1 MHQDESG
8 YGLLFPFKVWC
19 FRLKNLKNQI
29 YSETCA
35 SSVLSDEKEL
45 EDTEVQS
52 EADID
57 DDDGVDDVPAIVV
70 EEECPAIKHGHSG
83 PPDLTEGNDAIKQ
96 ELVATSAK
104 KHVLQKSRMKALGA
118 MQADE
123 NLLSQEMFISIH
135 GNQFKHNGKGSFGTF
150 LY

>member
-1 MHQDESG
+1 M
-8 YGLLFPFKVWC
+8 
-19 FRLKNLKNQI
+19 
-29 YSETCA
+29 CA
-35 SSVLSDEKEL
+35 SSVLSDEKEEES
-45 EDTEVQS
+45 EDTGVKS

-57 DDDGVDDVPAIVV
+57 DDDDVPVIVV
-70 EEECPAIKHGHSG
+70 EEVCPAIKHGHSVS
-83 PPDLTEGNDAIKQ
+83 PDFAEGNDLIKQ

-104 KHVLQKSRMKALGA
+104 KHRLQKNRMKALGA

>member
-1 MHQDESG
+1 GKEEES
-8 YGLLFPFKVWC
+8 
-19 FRLKNLKNQI
+19 
-29 YSETCA
+29 
-35 SSVLSDEKEL
+35 
-45 EDTEVQS
+45 EDTVVKS

-57 DDDGVDDVPAIVV
+57 DGDDGVDGVGCGDDVPVIVV
-70 EEECPAIKHGHSG
+70 EEECPAIKHGHFG
-83 PPDLTEGNDAIKQ
+83 PPDFTEGNDAIKQ

-104 KHVLQKSRMKALGA
+104 KHGLQKSRMKALGA

-150 LY
+150 L

>member
-1 MHQDESG
+1 M
-8 YGLLFPFKVWC
+8 
-19 FRLKNLKNQI
+19 
-29 YSETCA
+29 CA
-35 SSVLSDEKEL
+35 SSVLSDEKEEES
-45 EDTEVQS
+45 EDTGVKS
-52 EADID
+52 ETDING
-57 DDDGVDDVPAIVV
+57 DGGDDDVPVIVV
-70 EEECPAIKHGHSG
+70 EEECPAIKHGHTVS
-83 PPDLTEGNDAIKQ
+83 PDFAEGNDAIKQ

-104 KHVLQKSRMKALGA
+104 KHRLQKSRMKALGA